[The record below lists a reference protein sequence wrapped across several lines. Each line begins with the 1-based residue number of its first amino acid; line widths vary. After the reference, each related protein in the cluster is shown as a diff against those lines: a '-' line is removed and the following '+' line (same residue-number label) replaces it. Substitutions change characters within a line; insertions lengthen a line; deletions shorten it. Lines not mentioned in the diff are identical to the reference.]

1 MLDADDQAERPSG
14 ALARLKLLRHLP
26 RELWL
31 VYALKILESYAYFAS
46 SLSLTVYLTDSP
58 DLAFSDLEAGA
69 VYSAWGVV
77 SGLVGMATGPCIDKL
92 GVRRSLLIGGT
103 LLAAGRILFAAAT
116 TRPQVYVSLFF
127 LQSIG
132 MNLAIP
138 VLSIAIRRVTS
149 HRTQT
154 AAYGIFYS
162 AMNLAAFAAGM
173 TTDAIRA
180 SAEGGQQQALRI
192 VFASTAVASVLY
204 TALAAAAFR
213 ETPPSNAVVLEEL
226 LDTGSGDEEQC
237 GKKETSWQQ
246 FRRETA
252 ETGRDPVFWRLVAF
266 SGVIFGA
273 RTIFRHMDATLPK
286 WMQREIGPN
295 AKYGTVYSI
304 NPAIIVFAVPLVQ
317 AVLAEYDPYECII
330 AGTSLTAFA
339 PLILTFA
346 KPSYVAAIA
355 FMVSAGEAT
364 YSPRLYEYAMVLAP
378 PGREGMYGTL
388 AAAPLFFVKMIVGT
402 MGGELLGVYCPKTG
416 PRECQTMWGIIAAT
430 AATTPVG
437 LVCARRFLYN
447 DAVKERVRAVGQGA
461 PR

>member
-1 MLDADDQAERPSG
+1 MFDDEGKDERPSG

-31 VYALKILESYAYFAS
+31 VYVLKIMESFAYFAS
-46 SLSLTVYLTDSP
+46 SLSLTVYLTDSRA
-58 DLAFSDLEAGA
+58 LAFSDLEAGA

-77 SGLVGMATGPCIDKL
+77 SGVVGMLTGPCIDKL
-92 GVRRSLLIGGT
+92 GVRRSLLLGGT

-116 TRPQVYVSLFF
+116 TRAQVYVSLFF
-127 LQSIG
+127 LQSFG

-138 VLSIAIRRVTS
+138 VLSIAIRRVTTA
-149 HRTQT
+149 RTQT
-154 AAYGIFYS
+154 AAYGLFYS
-162 AMNLAAFAAGM
+162 AMNVAAFAAGL
-173 TTDAIRA
+173 TTDAIR
-180 SAEGGQQQALRI
+180 SAVPGNQERPLRI
-192 VFASTAVASVLY
+192 VFATAAVASVLY
-204 TALAAAAFR
+204 TLVAALAFR
-213 ETPPSNAVVLEEL
+213 ETPANRVQLVDEVDLEGA
-226 LDTGSGDEEQC
+226 DPAAP
-237 GKKETSWQQ
+237 ETSWQQ

-330 AGTSLTAFA
+330 AGTALTAFA
-339 PLILTFA
+339 PVVLA
-346 KPSYVAAIA
+346 VAEPSYVAVIA
-355 FMVSAGEAT
+355 FMLLVSAGEAT

-402 MGGELLGVYCPKTG
+402 MGGELLGVYCPKHG
-416 PRECQTMWGIIAAT
+416 HRECKTMWAIIAAT
-430 AATTPVG
+430 AASTPVG
-437 LVCARRFLYN
+437 LIVARKFLYN
-447 DAVKERVRAVGQGA
+447 DAVKERVRALGNGA
-461 PR
+461 P